1 MLRDYQQKLLSD
13 IYAAWQQPNVRNVLA
28 VAPTGAG
35 KTKIKAALF
44 GNYRQ
49 PGIAI
54 AHRQEL
60 VGQIS
65 MALAEEGVTHRV
77 IAPDNVIAFCIAKQV
92 RKLKKSFVHPQSPIA
107 VGGIDTLNARHDKL
121 AQFINTVRLWDI
133 DECFPAGTPIST
145 PHGDVPIESV
155 RTGNVVVSFDDR
167 TGCFENRRVLSVM
180 RNKAPRTMF
189 DIVIN
194 GRHIRTTAGHPFWT
208 RRGWIEAKDLT
219 TDDDIRVYMHSVRD
233 EFSQRERTPDVPVE
247 ENRQRVLLE
256 KMRNDVPRC
265 SAQTTTAETADDKN
279 LPGVLFAACSPER
292 ENMRPEMSG
301 GDFVANNERHEP
313 QICIGK
319 NATKQSDARRGSPQS
334 NVEYTQKHRS
344 QAQGDWRQ
352 RSRAVVTGTAPDRD
366 TVTVGVH
373 SSTTDQDADAS
384 RLRLSDMLQTGY
396 CSSGFNDS
404 NRSGRRIARGQAET
418 GSEERDI
425 SEWARVESISL
436 FESGNIEFVYNF
448 EVEGTH
454 TYVAHD
460 VVVHNCHHVLAAN
473 KWGRGAKLFTNAFGV
488 GFTATPGRPDRR
500 GLGRHASGVFDVMV
514 MGPNMRPLIDRGYLA
529 DYRIFVPP
537 ASYVMDE
544 TDVSETTGDYKPERL
559 RAKSHNSQ
567 ITGDIV
573 KHYLRIAPGKRGIT
587 FTVDVETANE
597 VAAAFLHHG
606 VPAAAINAKTPDDI
620 RDKVID
626 KFKAGELKQLVNVD
640 IFGEGFDVPAVEVVS
655 DGRSTKS
662 FPRYAQAFGRA
673 LRPAAGKTHGIYI
686 DHVSNVKV
694 HGLPDKPRLWTLDDE
709 RGKRRQSDE
718 SASVRVCEACF
729 NAYEP
734 FRTSCPY
741 CGHKPV
747 PSNRGAP
754 EFVDGD
760 LIELD
765 PFVLAQMRGEIER
778 IDSNGPSVP
787 RHLLGTPAEL
797 RLRRLWGERQSAQ
810 ETLRQ
815 VIDYWAGIER
825 VIHDLSDSE
834 LYRKFYHSFG
844 VDVYTAQTFD
854 RYNTEKLITQIR
866 ESWI

>member
-133 DECFPAGTPIST
+133 DEA
-145 PHGDVPIESV
+145 
-155 RTGNVVVSFDDR
+155 
-167 TGCFENRRVLSVM
+167 
-180 RNKAPRTMF
+180 
-189 DIVIN
+189 
-194 GRHIRTTAGHPFWT
+194 
-208 RRGWIEAKDLT
+208 
-219 TDDDIRVYMHSVRD
+219 
-233 EFSQRERTPDVPVE
+233 
-247 ENRQRVLLE
+247 
-256 KMRNDVPRC
+256 
-265 SAQTTTAETADDKN
+265 
-279 LPGVLFAACSPER
+279 
-292 ENMRPEMSG
+292 
-301 GDFVANNERHEP
+301 
-313 QICIGK
+313 
-319 NATKQSDARRGSPQS
+319 
-334 NVEYTQKHRS
+334 
-344 QAQGDWRQ
+344 
-352 RSRAVVTGTAPDRD
+352 
-366 TVTVGVH
+366 
-373 SSTTDQDADAS
+373 
-384 RLRLSDMLQTGY
+384 
-396 CSSGFNDS
+396 
-404 NRSGRRIARGQAET
+404 
-418 GSEERDI
+418 
-425 SEWARVESISL
+425 
-436 FESGNIEFVYNF
+436 
-448 EVEGTH
+448 
-454 TYVAHD
+454 
-460 VVVHNCHHVLAAN
+460 HHVLDAN

-500 GLGRHASGVFDVMV
+500 GLGRHASGVFDMMV

-620 RDKVID
+620 RDKVIG
-626 KFKAGELKQLVNVD
+626 KFEAGEIKQLVNVD